1 MQEDKEEQEESKRA
15 ATLRPRTHR
24 RRPTLPLSQPAV
36 LLTQPTT
43 REPPCVW
50 LLCLCR
56 QPSSPCLWVVTSS
69 LTFYDGVMCRKSWRG
84 LNEAMAMMMKAILV
98 FHLAVLIVLA
108 SQVSGKKVKKKQIYL
123 AGTFPINGSEGWQ
136 GGQACLP
143 AALLALEDVNR
154 EVVLHSD
161 QKIFSVSKSG

>member
-1 MQEDKEEQEESKRA
+1 
-15 ATLRPRTHR
+15 
-24 RRPTLPLSQPAV
+24 
-36 LLTQPTT
+36 
-43 REPPCVW
+43 
-50 LLCLCR
+50 
-56 QPSSPCLWVVTSS
+56 
-69 LTFYDGVMCRKSWRG
+69 
-84 LNEAMAMMMKAILV
+84 MMMKAILV

-161 QKIFSVSKSG
+161 QTNIFCFQIRLTCCPTTTWP